1 MDHFPPLKLSED
13 NIVFY
18 KVHELVMEASF
29 TSIHTAGSM
38 KIHDDKIK
46 TAHLVL
52 YHFFLFSD
60 NCWLFLDSKYENNC
74 D

>member
-1 MDHFPPLKLSED
+1 
-13 NIVFY
+13 
-18 KVHELVMEASF
+18 MEASF

-38 KIHDDKIK
+38 KIHDDTIK

-60 NCWLFLDSKYENNC
+60 NYWLFLDSKYENNC

>member
-1 MDHFPPLKLSED
+1 
-13 NIVFY
+13 
-18 KVHELVMEASF
+18 MEASF

-52 YHFFLFSD
+52 YHLFNEIEFFLFSD